1 MTQIFINQ
9 DDYSFGD
16 RYTNIIHT
24 KLRHNCALNSDLYR
38 CNIIDSPLCSC
49 GKAKDSF
56 TTWAED
62 CQLCCIDINPYWD
75 IFFIIFY
82 YHFFF
87 QCTQY
92 SALRNDIFNEIF
104 PIENLNIVNT
114 YCKHL
119 FGMTVQLASQ
129 KISSYLA

>member
-1 MTQIFINQ
+1 MLH
-9 DDYSFGD
+9 
-16 RYTNIIHT
+16 RY
-24 KLRHNCALNSDLYR
+24 KSLLRY
-38 CNIIDSPLCSC
+38 
-49 GKAKDSF
+49 F
-56 TTWAED
+56 
-62 CQLCCIDINPYWD
+62 
-75 IFFIIFY
+75 FY
-82 YHFFF
+82 YFLLSFFF